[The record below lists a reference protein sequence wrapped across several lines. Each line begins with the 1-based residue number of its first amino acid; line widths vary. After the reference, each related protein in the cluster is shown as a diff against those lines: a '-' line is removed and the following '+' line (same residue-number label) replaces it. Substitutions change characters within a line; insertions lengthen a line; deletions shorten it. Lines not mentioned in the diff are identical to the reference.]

1 MQVLRRP
8 FDCPPAKRITDSP
21 TARASESPMSISAL
35 YERFC
40 ATIGR
45 WRLPAAGALVAL
57 APLWLVP
64 ASADDG
70 HRLLVMT
77 QNLYVGSFFQE
88 LGAAK
93 TPGEIIA
100 AATLT
105 YQHILATRPAER
117 AVVIADE
124 IARLRPD
131 FVGLEQAAILR
142 TGTAPPATAVT
153 FDLLQS
159 LLQALA
165 AKGVRY
171 EAVAVRPGLDGEAPT
186 ALGFNFRL
194 TMRDALIVRADL
206 LEQGHV
212 KLSNLQIRQ
221 YAAAST
227 DTEGYASIDVTWR
240 GRQFRFV
247 TTHFALV
254 SLAAPQA
261 LELVQTA
268 ANTTLPV
275 VLVCDCNAN
284 PDNPADPI
292 FQNFPAYLLLK
303 NAGFIDA
310 FRTARPNDPGFTFGQ
325 DENLLN
331 VTSTMSHRIDLVQF
345 RGPFTVEDVQVVA
358 PPRLIACPSA
368 CGHPTM
374 PALWRP

>member
-1 MQVLRRP
+1 
-8 FDCPPAKRITDSP
+8 
-21 TARASESPMSISAL
+21 MSKSAMC
-35 YERFC
+35 ERFR

-45 WRLPAAGALVAL
+45 WRLPTVAALFTFALL
-57 APLWLVP
+57 SLVP
-64 ASADDG
+64 ASAAADDG
-70 HRLLVMT
+70 HRLRVMT

-88 LGAAK
+88 INAAK

-117 AVVIADE
+117 AAVIADQ

-142 TGTAPPATAVT
+142 TGTAAPATTVT

-171 EAVAVRPGLDGEAPT
+171 EAVAVKPGLDGEVPT
-186 ALGFNFRL
+186 ALGFNIRL

-206 LEQGHV
+206 LEEGHV

-221 YAAAST
+221 YIAAST
-227 DTEGYASIDVTWR
+227 DTEGYSSIDVSWR

-254 SLAAPQA
+254 GLAVPQA

-284 PDNPADPI
+284 PDNPTDPI
-292 FQNFPAYLLLK
+292 FQNYPAYLLLK
-303 NAGFIDA
+303 NAGFVDA

-325 DENLLN
+325 AENLLN
-331 VTSTMSHRIDLVQF
+331 VTSTMSHRVDLVQF
-345 RGPFTVEDVQVVA
+345 RGPFTIEDVQVVGA
-358 PPRLIACPSA
+358 SPADRVPLGLWPSDHAGVVATLRLQS
-368 CGHPTM
+368 
-374 PALWRP
+374 RDSD

>member
-1 MQVLRRP
+1 
-8 FDCPPAKRITDSP
+8 
-21 TARASESPMSISAL
+21 MSKSAM
-35 YERFC
+35 YRRFC

-45 WRLPAAGALVAL
+45 WRLPEVAAFFAL
-57 APLWLVP
+57 ALLSLVPAP

-70 HRLLVMT
+70 HRLRVMT

-88 LGAAK
+88 LNAAT
-93 TPGEIIA
+93 TPSEIISA
-100 AATLT
+100 VTLT

-124 IARLRPD
+124 IAKLRPD

-142 TGTAPPATAVT
+142 TGTASPATTVT

-159 LLQALA
+159 LLRELA

-171 EAVAVRPGLDGEAPT
+171 ETVAVKPGLDAEAPT
-186 ALGFNFRL
+186 ALGFNVRL

-206 LEQGHV
+206 LEEGHV

-221 YAAAST
+221 YIAAST
-227 DTEGYASIDVTWR
+227 DTEGYSSIDVTWR

-247 TTHFALV
+247 TTHFALL
-254 SLAAPQA
+254 SLAVPQA

-284 PDNPADPI
+284 PDNPTDPI
-292 FQNFPAYLLLK
+292 FQNYPAYLLLK
-303 NAGFIDA
+303 NAGFVDA

-345 RGPFTVEDVQVVA
+345 RGPFTIEDVQVVGASPGDRARLGLWPSDHAGVVATLTLRSRDDADQRANPVIRA
-358 PPRLIACPSA
+358 P
-368 CGHPTM
+368 H
-374 PALWRP
+374 

>member
-1 MQVLRRP
+1 MSKAATRRTSGAAIRRLP
-8 FDCPPAKRITDSP
+8 
-21 TARASESPMSISAL
+21 
-35 YERFC
+35 
-40 ATIGR
+40 
-45 WRLPAAGALVAL
+45 LPAATALFALVLLSL
-57 APLWLVP
+57 APAP

-70 HRLLVMT
+70 HRLRVMT

-88 LGAAK
+88 LNAAK
-93 TPGEIIA
+93 TPSEIIA

-117 AVVIADE
+117 AAVIADE
-124 IARLRPD
+124 IAKLRPD

-142 TGTAPPATAVT
+142 TGTAPPATTVT

-159 LLQALA
+159 LLQELA
-165 AKGVRY
+165 ARGVRY
-171 EAVAVRPGLDGEAPT
+171 ETVAVRPGIDAETPT
-186 ALGFNFRL
+186 ALGFDVRL

-221 YAAAST
+221 YIAAST
-227 DTEGYASIDVTWR
+227 DTEGYSSIDVTWR

-247 TTHFALV
+247 TTHFALL
-254 SLAAPQA
+254 SLAFPQA

-284 PDNPADPI
+284 PDDPNDPI

-303 NAGFIDA
+303 NAGFVDA
-310 FRTARPNDPGFTFGQ
+310 FRTAQPNDPGFTCCQ

-331 VTSTMSHRIDLVQF
+331 VTSNMSHRIDLVQF
-345 RGPFTVEDVQVVA
+345 RGPFTVKDVQVVGA
-358 PPRLIACPSA
+358 SPADRTRLGLWPSDHA
-368 CGHPTM
+368 GVVAT
-374 PALWRP
+374 LTLRSGDDTD

>member
-1 MQVLRRP
+1 
-8 FDCPPAKRITDSP
+8 
-21 TARASESPMSISAL
+21 MSKSAM
-35 YERFC
+35 YERFP
-40 ATIGR
+40 AAIGR
-45 WRLPAAGALVAL
+45 WRLPEVTALFVLTLLSL
-57 APLWLVP
+57 APAP

-70 HRLLVMT
+70 HRLRVMT

-88 LGAAK
+88 LNAAK
-93 TPGEIIA
+93 TPSEIIA

-124 IARLRPD
+124 IASLRPD

-142 TGTAPPATAVT
+142 TGTAPPATTVT

-159 LLQALA
+159 LLQELA
-165 AKGVRY
+165 ARGVRY
-171 EAVAVRPGLDGEAPT
+171 ETVAVKPGLDAEAPT
-186 ALGFNFRL
+186 ALGFNVRL
-194 TMRDALIVRADL
+194 TLRDALIVRADL
-206 LEQGHV
+206 LEQGQV

-221 YAAAST
+221 YIAAST
-227 DTEGYASIDVTWR
+227 DTEGYSSIDVTWR

-254 SLAAPQA
+254 SLAVPQA

-292 FQNFPAYLLLK
+292 FQNYPAYLLLK
-303 NAGFIDA
+303 NAGFVDV
-310 FRTARPNDPGFTFGQ
+310 FRTARPSDPGFTFGQ
-325 DENLLN
+325 AENLLN
-331 VTSTMSHRIDLVQF
+331 VISTMSHRIDLVQF
-345 RGPFTVEDVQVVA
+345 RGPFTVEDVQVVGA
-358 PPRLIACPSA
+358 SPADRTRLGLWPSDHA
-368 CGHPTM
+368 GVVATLTM
-374 PALWRP
+374 GSPGDAK